1 MPEEL
6 DLTLNRADY
15 ANILALLGRVS
26 LNGLTEAE
34 VAIILKAKLVK
45 AIEAQPIDPEVHTTT
60 SSGLKPKNPK
70 KGKNGKK

>member
-1 MPEEL
+1 MPEEM

-45 AIEAQPIDPEVHTTT
+45 AIEGQPIDPEVVT
-60 SSGLKPKNPK
+60 KPK